1 MMPFFD
7 DLFEWDAFMNNEDDS
22 VEDDGD
28 NFVDVKMVGEII
40 KNKPPLVIHINEET
54 REEQFKGELK
64 EKYNKRPK
72 VNLTADLTF
81 YDVPVGGDFDGQA
94 HFNLGAMYGTL
105 EGRTVRGGMEFY
117 VRRTNDGGNG
127 NGDIYGRWWLSDPDA
142 FDPIFFDN
150 EIFYED
156 TIGGD
161 IQGTYDHNIG
171 NIILELTCHY
181 ADLNFIDFWDFQDI
195 TGYLEEWFLCF
206 YAGFDVRATVGLD
219 GANQFRYST
228 TGGVADGPIH
238 GGWDPADQ
246 YPMLPEWVKE
256 IDHEVWMVEQFHTLP
271 DQYTELGL
279 PDDGQLYL
287 LTSSWYAAESK
298 IWEAYLQYPYGYA
311 FNTEF
316 DIDYNKHLGER
327 VKFWYD
333 PGDCE
338 DIYVNSAWIY
348 GEGPGEFD
356 PWDYDSDPKDGVLEE
371 HEVIDA
377 VNDFFALL
385 ISYDEVMQVITAY
398 FSQ

>member
-1 MMPFFD
+1 
-7 DLFEWDAFMNNEDDS
+7 
-22 VEDDGD
+22 
-28 NFVDVKMVGEII
+28 MVGEII
-40 KNKPPLVIHINEET
+40 KNKPPLVIHINEEA
-54 REEQFKGELK
+54 REPQFKGELK

-72 VNLTADLTF
+72 VNLTGVVDGYTEEI
-81 YDVPVGGDFDGQA
+81 DGDFDGMA
-94 HFNLGAMYGTL
+94 HFDLSISGTL
-105 EGRTVRGGMEFY
+105 EGRNVDGGMNFY

-127 NGDIYGRWWLSDPDA
+127 NGDIFGSWYLSQGGPSSMV
-142 FDPIFFDN
+142 FFDN
-150 EIFYED
+150 NIFYDD

-161 IQGTYDHNIG
+161 IQGWYDNGDNTIV
-171 NIILELTCHY
+171 LELTCHY
-181 ADLNFIDFWDFQDI
+181 ADLNFIDFDDFQNI

-206 YAGFDVRATVGLD
+206 YAGFEFWMDIALD
-219 GANQFRYST
+219 GANQFRYVGDSPSPVT
-228 TGGVADGPIH
+228 IN

-246 YPMLPEWVKE
+246 YPGLPDWVKE
-256 IDHEVWMVEQFHTLP
+256 VDHEVWMVEQFHTIP

-287 LTSSWYAAESK
+287 LTSSWYAEESK

-311 FNTEF
+311 FDTEF
-316 DIDYNKHLGER
+316 DIDYNKYLGER

-356 PWDYDSDPKDGVLEE
+356 PWDYDNDPKDGVLEE